1 MALTRKGTQMTTI
14 EIISRLLK
22 HYKYSYDVNVA
33 VSNHRRQNPNWN
45 WVAAAHDL
53 LSTIEGKNYEQKTL

>member
-1 MALTRKGTQMTTI
+1 MTTI

-22 HYKYSYDVNVA
+22 HYKYSYYVNVA

-53 LSTIEGKNYEQKTL
+53 LSTIEGENYEQKTL